1 MGDTEDFR
9 GLIEFAIREEQK
21 AQRIY
26 EDLAS
31 KTDDAYARAI
41 LEGLHE
47 QEVLH
52 EEKLR
57 SLLASI
63 QPIKR

>member
-1 MGDTEDFR
+1 MGTSEDFR
-9 GLIEFAIREEQK
+9 GLIELAIREEQK
-21 AQRIY
+21 AQRLY
-26 EDLAS
+26 RDMAARS
-31 KTDDAYARAI
+31 KDVYAKAI

-63 QPIKR
+63 DPAKA